1 MGRWQGDEGTGSP
14 ILPQNFASP
23 LSSEMRNNLPIQHS
37 TLFCIQLTL
46 TLLDQEEWFQLP
58 SKCVKSCLPPTEL
71 RFQIKASFWRGLKT
85 TLCDRV
91 DYCSNFS
98 LVPYLEKKRS
108 SSSLPIHTLCHVI
121 PQCQEIEHAK
131 YTALPATW
139 SGDLLWPLECG
150 WKRQCVSSQQFKR
163 HRLSL

>member
-1 MGRWQGDEGTGSP
+1 M
-14 ILPQNFASP
+14 
-23 LSSEMRNNLPIQHS
+23 QHS
-37 TLFCIQLTL
+37 NYMCDRVWKAFSFIHWLGLKYLGCQMASGTLFYIQLTL